1 MLRAH
6 KGGPRGP
13 PILTPHPSSP
23 LNWRSGWA
31 KGPVLRLLP
40 AVEAALPPPVHPFP
54 PAADSAQMPARPTW
68 A

>member
-13 PILTPHPSSP
+13 PILAPSP
-23 LNWRSGWA
+23 LLTPKLGLWMGRVTS
-31 KGPVLRLLP
+31 LLP
-40 AVEAALPPPVHPFP
+40 FACCGGHFPPSVYPFP